1 MGDYSFLKSD
11 NFVKA
16 RSDKDYYYFGNIG
29 LELFTWEEVIKEF
42 NRTVISDKE
51 FNRFENLGLTL
62 FEAENILNVKPF
74 LDEYAKLDLEAPVS
88 AHCYASFLEI
98 SKSFG
103 RHKDKSDVLFWQVIG
118 ETKWI
123 VETLQ
128 GVREHVLGPNDAIFV
143 PRQMYHN
150 VIPLTPRAS
159 ISFGL
164 DYAHMLP

>member
-1 MGDYSFLKSD
+1 MTNYSFLQND
-11 NFVKA
+11 NFLKA
-16 RSDKDYYYFGNIG
+16 RTDKDYYFFGDVG

-42 NRTVISDKE
+42 NRTVVSNIE
-51 FNRFENLGLTL
+51 FARFENLGLTL

-74 LDEYAKLDLEAPVS
+74 LDEYAKLDFSAPPS
-88 AHCYASFLEI
+88 AHCYVSFLET

-118 ETKWI
+118 KTKWI

-128 GVREHVLGPNDAIFV
+128 GVREHVLGPNEAIFV

-159 ISFGL
+159 VSFGL
-164 DYAHMLP
+164 DYANI

>member
-1 MGDYSFLKSD
+1 MTNYNFLQNDNFLK
-11 NFVKA
+11 A
-16 RSDKDYYYFGNIG
+16 RTDKDYYFFGDVG

-42 NRTVISDKE
+42 NRTVVSNIE
-51 FNRFENLGLTL
+51 FARFENLGLTL

-74 LDEYAKLDLEAPVS
+74 LDEYAKLDLSVPPS
-88 AHCYASFLEI
+88 AHCYVSFLET

-118 ETKWI
+118 KTKWI

-128 GVREHVLGPNDAIFV
+128 GVKEHVLGPNEAIFV
-143 PRQMYHN
+143 PMEMYHN

-159 ISFGL
+159 VSFGL
-164 DYAHMLP
+164 YYDNI